1 MRNGPGRS
9 WLFSLNH
16 SMMDG
21 DQKKKER
28 IEMKKKQA
36 DHGQIYSVVDLET
49 TGTNVKEGDRIIH
62 IGCLLIC
69 DGEIINRFET
79 KVNPLKPIP
88 RAITQLTGISNQ
100 DVEGAPI
107 FEDLAPVLASMLA
120 DTVFV
125 AHNVNFDFPFLN
137 AELMAAG
144 EEPLRIPAVD
154 TVTLSQ
160 LLYPSAKSYRLR
172 DLSAN
177 LKIEHDQPH
186 SAISDAEATAH
197 LLVDLLTRLH
207 QLPTLT
213 LEKLVGME
221 LVLPQQTK
229 LLFERELRQRKRKP
243 QPLSEALYVSHGLV
257 LHKKRPLTMSE
268 GDAQLTYPMTKR
280 QKIRLYRDQL
290 TYRPIQAKMMNAIY
304 NSFIRDEARQVMI
317 EAGTG
322 VGKTLGYLLPL
333 TYLAVPNGKII
344 VSTATNLLQGQLLTQ
359 GVTQLKRLLPGR
371 INAVTVKGNS
381 HYLSLSKFA
390 HSLTVDED
398 SQLSQFLKAKI
409 LIWLLQTTTGDLE
422 ELNLNAQQIPYLSE
436 VSHTGLINLSTNDPF
451 YRDDFLVSRQRQL
464 RHANVIITN
473 HAYLVAHAAELG
485 TLANE
490 TYLVVDEAQHLATNA
505 QRESRQQITF
515 NQLRTAINQLQILT
529 NPSSNANLVTLF
541 TAFPIGSYHVELLR
555 NDLVALKD
563 LVEQLTLAF
572 LTKVNQRPALDGFI
586 EQVLTNDELAILLD
600 PSNPLMESFEQA
612 VASLKLHFTTLH
624 HLFND
629 HAERWLGSDRYLMNQ
644 FASQLSL
651 LTAIETG
658 FQEIRATL
666 EKQEEAPLFWLTMR
680 AGSERSTLVLTGGN
694 LIVNHFLRE
703 RVYAHFNRQL
713 FVGATLFT
721 SNKSAFIFDQLD
733 LEREKVKVKR
743 LPVAFDYEHQAR
755 LLMAMDAP
763 SPTEVSDEKVTT
775 YLAQTIAELAEAT
788 NCQTIVLFN
797 SLQTIE
803 QVYTKLRQTS
813 LFNQRD
819 ILAQGINGNRDKL
832 LKQFST
838 GQNTVLLGAASF
850 WEGIDLPDNQL
861 QLLIITRLPFEAPNR
876 FEHQARHELLKR
888 ARKNPFYHYE
898 LPQAMIRLRQ
908 GVGRLLRTPTDS
920 GVVVVLDPR
929 ITTKRYGKSM
939 QNALPSALNKEN
951 LKTSELAETTATF
964 LAQKAGKVSEK

>member
-1 MRNGPGRS
+1 MRNGHEGS
-9 WLFSLNH
+9 WLFLIDH
-16 SMMDG
+16 SMMDE

-28 IEMKKKQA
+28 IEMRKKQA

-49 TGTNVKEGDRIIH
+49 TGTNVKEGDRIIQ

-88 RAITQLTGISNQ
+88 RSITQLTGISSH
-100 DVEGAPI
+100 DVESAPV
-107 FEDLAPVLASMLA
+107 FDDLAPMLTSMLA

-144 EEPLRIPAVD
+144 EKPLQIPAID

-160 LLYPSAKSYRLR
+160 LLYPNAKSYRLR
-172 DLSAN
+172 DLSAK

-186 SAISDAEATAH
+186 SAISDAEATAQ
-197 LLVDLLTRLH
+197 LLVDLLARLH

-213 LEKLVGME
+213 LKKLVKME

-229 LLFERELRQRKRKP
+229 LLFERELRQRKLKP
-243 QPLSEALYVSHGLV
+243 QSLSEDLYVSHGLV
-257 LHKKRPLTMSE
+257 LHKKRPLTISE
-268 GDAQLTYPMTKR
+268 GDARLTYPMTKR
-280 QKIRLYRDQL
+280 QKIRLYQDQL
-290 TYRPIQAKMMNAIY
+290 VYRPIQAKMMNAIY
-304 NSFIRDEARQVMI
+304 NFFTRDKARQVMV

-333 TYLAVPNGKII
+333 TYLTVPNGKII
-344 VSTATNLLQGQLLTQ
+344 VSTATNLLQSQLLTQ
-359 GVTQLKRLLPGR
+359 GIAQLKQLLPGR

-381 HYLSLSKFA
+381 HYLSISKFA
-390 HSLTVDED
+390 HSLMVNED

-436 VSHTGLINLSTNDPF
+436 VSHTGLNNLSADDPF

-464 RHANVIITN
+464 RHANVVITN

-485 TLANE
+485 ALANE
-490 TYLVVDEAQHLATNA
+490 TYLVVDEAQNLATNS
-505 QRESRQQITF
+505 QRESRQQISF
-515 NQLRTAINQLQILT
+515 NQLRMAINQMQALT
-529 NPSSNANLVTLF
+529 NPSSNANLAELF
-541 TAFPIGSYHVELLR
+541 NTFPIGAYHVELIR
-555 NDLVALKD
+555 KDLSALKD

-572 LTKVNQRPALDGFI
+572 LTKVDQQPNLDGFI
-586 EQVLTNDELAILLD
+586 EQVLVNGELVIMLD
-600 PSNPLMESFEQA
+600 SSNPLMESFEQA
-612 VASLKLHFTTLH
+612 TASLKLHFTTLQ

-644 FASQLSL
+644 FASQLSHL
-651 LTAIETG
+651 MTIEAG
-658 FQEIRATL
+658 FQAIRATL
-666 EKQEEAPLFWLTMR
+666 EKEDEAPLFWLTMR
-680 AGSERSTLVLTGGN
+680 SRSERSTLVLTGGN
-694 LIVNHFLRE
+694 LTVNHFLRE

-733 LEREKVKVKR
+733 LEREKVKIKR

-755 LLMAMDAP
+755 FLMAMDAP
-763 SPTEVSDEKVTT
+763 SPTEASDEAVIT
-775 YLAQTIAELAEAT
+775 YLSQTIANLAEAT
-788 NCQTIVLFN
+788 NCQTVVLFN

-803 QVYTKLRQTS
+803 RVYTKLRQTD

-819 ILAQGINGNRDKL
+819 ILAQGVNGNRDKL

-850 WEGIDLPDNQL
+850 WEGIDLPANQL

-876 FEHQARHELLKR
+876 FENQARCELLKQ
-888 ARKNPFYHYE
+888 AGKNPFYHYE
-898 LPQAMIRLRQ
+898 LPQAIIRLRQ
-908 GVGRLLRTPTDS
+908 GVGRLLRTPTDN

-929 ITTKRYGKSM
+929 ITTKRYGKTM
-939 QNALPSALNKEN
+939 QNALPPSLNKES
-951 LKTSELAETTATF
+951 LMTSELT
-964 LAQKAGKVSEK
+964 QKAAAFLTQQARKVNEK